1 MDRKEI
7 TAFLIDC
14 DQDDFMAYADLGE
27 AGTVVVGPDG
37 KKFRFS
43 NEELARMKEKK
54 DAAKAVATPKKKSPA
69 KKEPVKGTI
78 PWTASDEPKKK
89 RAPAKRAVTT
99 SKKKPRKKEPTA
111 RKTA

>member
-14 DQDDFMAYADLGE
+14 DQDDFMAYADYGE

-43 NEELARMKEKK
+43 NEELDRMKEKK
-54 DAAKAVATPKKKSPA
+54 AAAKAMATPKKRS
-69 KKEPVKGTI
+69 
-78 PWTASDEPKKK
+78 
-89 RAPAKRAVTT
+89 PAKRAVTT